1 MSKRAISP
9 GGHDADDRAHSAP
22 DIPGELRDGG
32 TDWARIL
39 AMTDEEAYRNA
50 LADEDSQPMTP
61 QQLARM
67 RRAPNPKAI
76 RDSLGLTQK
85 EFARQFQIAV
95 GTLRDWEQGLHVPD
109 STATAYLRVIEREP
123 EAVLRALH
131 PSASEHGIR
140 VRAVAQDSR

>member
-9 GGHDADDRAHSAP
+9 GGRDADDRAQSAP
-22 DIPGELRDGG
+22 DVPSGLRDGG
-32 TDWARIL
+32 TDWERVL
-39 AMTDEEAYRNA
+39 AMTDEEAYQNA

-76 RDSLGLTQK
+76 RDGLGLTQK

-109 STATAYLRVIEREP
+109 TTATAYLRVIEREP

-131 PSASEHGIR
+131 PSASGHGIH
-140 VRAVAQDSR
+140 VRAVAENSR